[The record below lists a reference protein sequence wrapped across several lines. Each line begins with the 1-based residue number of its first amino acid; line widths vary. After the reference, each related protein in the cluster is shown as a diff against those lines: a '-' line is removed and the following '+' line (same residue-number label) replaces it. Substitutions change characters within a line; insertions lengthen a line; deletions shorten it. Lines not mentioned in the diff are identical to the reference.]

1 MNEKISWD
9 FRFAEEAVSWLNQ
22 NSGLWGG
29 LSEADHRECYDRL
42 ESDGFACVRT
52 PLGNVFMAKMKGGAE
67 ADAEQAL
74 YHDIWEE
81 ILRGDHDTSD
91 GHAPDSVGQDIDG
104 NWFVSYPPIVDGG
117 IRWENKVRS
126 I

>member
-1 MNEKISWD
+1 MRQAKNRLAAMAARGEKPRWRKD
-9 FRFAEEAVSWLNQ
+9 EGVAE
-22 NSGLWGG
+22 
-29 LSEADHRECYDRL
+29 
-42 ESDGFACVRT
+42 T
-52 PLGNVFMAKMKGGAE
+52 PLGNVFMATMKGGTE

-91 GHAPDSVGQDIDG
+91 GHAPDSVGQDIEG

-117 IRWENKVRS
+117 IRWENKVRG

>member
-1 MNEKISWD
+1 MNQYDEH
-9 FRFAEEAVSWLNQ
+9 
-22 NSGLWGG
+22 
-29 LSEADHRECYDRL
+29 LSDSSPCGSRW
-42 ESDGFACVRT
+42 DGFDRGDLDNPWADFCLDDDD
-52 PLGNVFMAKMKGGAE
+52 PVFPVDNGA
-67 ADAEQAL
+67 AQAI
-74 YHDIWEE
+74 YHDIWNE

-117 IRWENKVRS
+117 IRWENTVRS